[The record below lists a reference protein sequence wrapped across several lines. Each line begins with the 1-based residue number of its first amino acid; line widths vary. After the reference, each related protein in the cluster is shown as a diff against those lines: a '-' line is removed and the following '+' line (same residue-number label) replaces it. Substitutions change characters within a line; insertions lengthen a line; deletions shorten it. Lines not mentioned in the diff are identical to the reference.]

1 LNDSNTSASA
11 PGPASNFATGGA
23 WLFFYLK
30 KYGWRLV
37 IGTLFVLVSVT
48 LGVITPRYTGVAIDY
63 LSAPG
68 ARTGGLMKYAALII
82 GSQLLS
88 GVFLFFQRRVL
99 INMSRYI
106 EYDLR
111 QDFYGHLQRLPLQ
124 FFQRRR
130 TGDLMARA
138 TNDLGAVRQI
148 VGPAIMYSEQTLF
161 RVLIILPLMFQISGR
176 LTLIMLL
183 TMPFVTLTV
192 KYFGHQIHVRFER
205 IQAFFSDI
213 TARAQENL
221 TGVRVVR
228 AFAQEEAE
236 KSEFARLNH
245 QYVDRN
251 MNLVKLSAAFRPLMQ
266 FFIGLGF
273 VAILLIGGYETS
285 QRHMS
290 IGEFTAFNLYLEQL
304 IWPLIAMGYVTNL
317 VQRGAASLKRM
328 HEIMRIEPA
337 IADAPEAP
345 RGDSRDGRE
354 GEEIRG
360 KIEFRDFT
368 FRYSPGE
375 SPVLR
380 DINLVIEPGRTV
392 AFIGRTGA
400 GKSTLMNLIPR
411 LLDAEPGMVLIDD
424 KPIREIPLKRLR
436 ENIGYVPQETFLF
449 SETLAENIAFGI
461 HNGRGDLERKIERA
475 AEVAGLADD
484 VNGFPQK
491 YLTILG
497 ERGITLSGGQKQ
509 RAAIARALIREP
521 RILILD
527 DALSA
532 VDTYTEEK
540 ILSGLRD
547 VMRSRTTLIVAH
559 RISTVKD
566 ADLICVLD
574 HGRIVERGSHEE
586 LMRIGGAYADLY
598 ERQLLEEELAAS

>member
-1 LNDSNTSASA
+1 MFELSDRITSASA
-11 PGPASNFATGGA
+11 PASDFPTGWN
-23 WLFFYLK
+23 WLFHYLK
-30 KYGWRLV
+30 KHGWRLAF
-37 IGTLFVLVSVT
+37 GTVCVLISVA
-48 LGVITPRYTGVAIDY
+48 LGVFTPRYTGVAIDY

-68 ARTGGLMKYAALII
+68 AGVGGLMKYVALII
-82 GSQLLS
+82 GSQILS
-88 GVFLFFQRRVL
+88 GVFLFLQRRAL

-111 QDFYGHLQRLPLQ
+111 RDFYGHLQRLPLQ
-124 FFQRRR
+124 FFQRHR

-161 RVLIILPLMFQISGR
+161 RVLIILPLMFQISVK

-192 KYFGHQIHVRFER
+192 KYFGRQIHTRFER

-236 KSEFARLNH
+236 KKEFARLNR

-251 MNLVKLSAAFRPLMQ
+251 MNLVKLSAVFRPLMQ

-273 VAILLIGGYETS
+273 AAILLIGGYETAKG
-285 QRHMS
+285 RMT

-317 VQRGAASLKRM
+317 VQRGSASLKRM

-337 IADAPEAP
+337 IADVAEADPSAYPEV
-345 RGDSRDGRE
+345 
-354 GEEIRG
+354 IG
-360 KIEFRDFT
+360 KIEFRNLT
-368 FRYSPGE
+368 FRYSPE
-375 SPVLR
+375 EPPVLR
-380 DINLVIEPGRTV
+380 NINLVIEPGRTV

-411 LLDAEPGMVLIDD
+411 LLDAEPGMALIDD
-424 KPIREIPLKRLR
+424 KPIRQIPLKRLR
-436 ENIGYVPQETFLF
+436 ESIGYVPQETFLF

-461 HNGRGDLERKIERA
+461 HDGHENLEKKIEAA
-475 AEVAGLADD
+475 AEVAGLAGDLS
-484 VNGFPQK
+484 GFPQK
-491 YLTILG
+491 YQTILG

-509 RAAIARALIREP
+509 RTAIARAVIREP

-540 ILSGLRD
+540 ILSGLRG
-547 VMRSRTTLIVAH
+547 VTRSRTTLIVAH

-586 LMRIGGAYADLY
+586 LMRLGGVYADLY

>member
-1 LNDSNTSASA
+1 MSDRITSASA
-11 PGPASNFATGGA
+11 PASDFPTGWN
-23 WLFFYLK
+23 WLFHYLK
-30 KYGWRLV
+30 KHGWRLAF
-37 IGTLFVLVSVT
+37 GTVCVLISVA
-48 LGVITPRYTGVAIDY
+48 LGVFTPRYTGVAIDY

-68 ARTGGLMKYAALII
+68 AGVGGLMKYVALII
-82 GSQLLS
+82 GSQILS
-88 GVFLFFQRRVL
+88 GVFLFLQRRAL

-111 QDFYGHLQRLPLQ
+111 RDFYGHLQRLPLQ
-124 FFQRRR
+124 FFQRHR

-161 RVLIILPLMFQISGR
+161 RVLIILPLMFQISVK

-192 KYFGHQIHVRFER
+192 KYFGRQIHTRFER

-236 KSEFARLNH
+236 KKEFARLNR

-251 MNLVKLSAAFRPLMQ
+251 MNLVKLSAVFRPLMQ

-273 VAILLIGGYETS
+273 AAILLIGGYETAKG
-285 QRHMS
+285 RMT

-317 VQRGAASLKRM
+317 VQRGSASLKRM

-337 IADAPEAP
+337 IADVAEADPSAYPEV
-345 RGDSRDGRE
+345 
-354 GEEIRG
+354 IG
-360 KIEFRDFT
+360 KIEFRNLT
-368 FRYSPGE
+368 FRYSPE
-375 SPVLR
+375 EPPVLR
-380 DINLVIEPGRTV
+380 NINLVIEPGRTV

-411 LLDAEPGMVLIDD
+411 LLDAEPGMALIDD
-424 KPIREIPLKRLR
+424 KPIRQIPLKRLR
-436 ENIGYVPQETFLF
+436 ESIGYVPQETFLF

-461 HNGRGDLERKIERA
+461 HDGHENLEKKIEAA
-475 AEVAGLADD
+475 AEVAGLAGDLS
-484 VNGFPQK
+484 GFPQK
-491 YLTILG
+491 YQTILG

-509 RAAIARALIREP
+509 RTAIARAVIREP

-540 ILSGLRD
+540 ILSGLRG
-547 VMRSRTTLIVAH
+547 VTRSRTTLIVAH

-586 LMRIGGAYADLY
+586 LMRLGGVYADLY